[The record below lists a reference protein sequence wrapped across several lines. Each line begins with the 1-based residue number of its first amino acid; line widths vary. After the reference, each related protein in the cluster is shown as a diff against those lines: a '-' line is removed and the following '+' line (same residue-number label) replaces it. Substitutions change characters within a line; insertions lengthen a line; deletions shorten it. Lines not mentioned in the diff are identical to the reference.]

1 MTDRDAEKLLQTALA
16 SADFAPAITPVEEHG
31 GILVKREDAWSRG
44 GASGAK
50 ARALFTAAAGAAGIL
65 TAGARTSPQL
75 ERAALAAR
83 VLGIPAR
90 LHTGSGAD
98 TTETKV
104 AVAAGAEL
112 VRHHP
117 ARLSVIRARFRQDA
131 ERLSG
136 NGWACVPFGM
146 EHAVYLGQ
154 VREQAMSLPRT
165 GFVRLVVPVGSGM
178 TLAAILCGLEAAGCR
193 MEVLGV
199 RVGTDPSAI
208 LDRYAPCWRHR
219 VTLVTGPGGFRP
231 ASVTR
236 LGDLPL
242 DPYYEAKTLP
252 HLRPGDLLWA
262 VGTRTNIAV
271 ASGNQGARP

>member
-1 MTDRDAEKLLQTALA
+1 VTESGAENVLQLVL
-16 SADFAPAITPVEEHG
+16 SIADFTPAITPVEEHG
-31 GILVKREDAWSRG
+31 GILVKREDTWSRG

-50 ARALFTAAAGAAGIL
+50 ARALFTAADGAAGIL

-83 VLGIPAR
+83 ALGIPAR

-98 TTETKV
+98 TAETKL
-104 AVAAGAEL
+104 ATAAGAEL

-117 ARLSVIRARFRQDA
+117 ARLSVIRARFRKDA

-146 EHAVYLGQ
+146 EHPVYLGQ
-154 VREQAMSLPRT
+154 VREQATSLPRT
-165 GFVRLVVPVGSGM
+165 GFDRLVVPVGSGM
-178 TLAAILCGLEAAGCR
+178 TLAAILCGLIAAGHH

-199 RVGTDPSAI
+199 RVGADPSVL
-208 LDRYAPCWRHR
+208 LDRYAPRWRHR
-219 VTLVTGPGGFRP
+219 VTLVNGVGGFSP
-231 ASVTR
+231 AATTR

-252 HLRPGDLLWA
+252 YLRPGDLMWA
-262 VGTRTNIAV
+262 VGTRTSIAV
-271 ASGNQGARP
+271 ESGNQGARP

>member
-1 MTDRDAEKLLQTALA
+1 MTDRDAKNLLQAALA
-16 SADFAPAITPVEEHG
+16 GSDFTPAITPVEEHG
-31 GILVKREDAWSRG
+31 GILVKRDDVWSRA

-50 ARALFTAAAGAAGIL
+50 ARALFTAAAGKTGII

-75 ERAALAAR
+75 ERAALVAR
-83 VLGIPAR
+83 ALGIPAR

-98 TTETKV
+98 TTETSV

-146 EHAVYLGQ
+146 EHPVYLGQ

-165 GFVRLVVPVGSGM
+165 GFDRLVVPVGSGM
-178 TLAAILCGLEAAGCR
+178 TLAAILCGLEAAGRR
-193 MEVLGV
+193 MDVLGV
-199 RVGTDPSAI
+199 RVGGDPSAI

-219 VTLVTGPGGFRP
+219 VTLVTGVGGFRS
-231 ASVTR
+231 ATINR

-252 HLRPGDLLWA
+252 HLRSGDLLWA
-262 VGTRTNIAV
+262 VGTRASTAV

>member
-1 MTDRDAEKLLQTALA
+1 MTGRDAENLLHAVFA
-16 SADFAPAITPVEEHG
+16 GADFTPAITPVEEHG
-31 GILVKREDAWSRG
+31 GILVKREDAWSRA

-50 ARALFTAAAGAAGIL
+50 ARALFTAAAGSSGIL
-65 TAGARTSPQL
+65 TAGVRTSPQL

-83 VLGIPAR
+83 ALGIPAR

-98 TTETKV
+98 TAETKL
-104 AVAAGAEL
+104 AAAAGAEL

-117 ARLSVIRARFRQDA
+117 ARLSVVRARFRKDA

-146 EHAVYLGQ
+146 EHPVYLGQ
-154 VREQAMSLPRT
+154 VREQAASLPRT
-165 GFVRLVVPVGSGM
+165 GFDRLVVPVGSGM
-178 TLAAILCGLEAAGCR
+178 TLAAILRGLEASGRR
-193 MEVLGV
+193 MDVLGV
-199 RVGTDPSAI
+199 RVGADPSVI

-219 VTLVTGPGGFRP
+219 VTPVTGAGGFRP
-231 ASVTR
+231 AVATR

-252 HLRPGDLLWA
+252 YLRPGDLLWA
-262 VGTRTNIAV
+262 VGTRTSAAV